1 MRFVDT
7 NVFIYAITAHPR
19 FGDVARRI
27 LERIERGEDALTS
40 RLVLCEVAW
49 VLEAMGKQG
58 DVKPTF
64 EKILSYK
71 NLKVA
76 AFDEDDLL
84 MGANNMIV
92 NNIDFNDGVNIAIM
106 TRFGVFEAYSND
118 HKHLGRLDFLRL
130 IFE

>member
-1 MRFVDT
+1 
-7 NVFIYAITAHPR
+7 
-19 FGDVARRI
+19 
-27 LERIERGEDALTS
+27 
-40 RLVLCEVAW
+40 VAW

-71 NLKVA
+71 NLKVV

-92 NNIDFNDGVNIAIM
+92 NNVDFNDGVNIAIM
-106 TRFGVFEAYSND
+106 TRFGVFEVYSND